1 MSKATVN
8 ETMKTMKAKN
18 VADIAENTESN
29 KTQKRKEA
37 HQDRIE
43 PKKKNG
49 GRKRKPLA
57 KKLVVSSSDEEAD
70 DYRDVERVHL
80 HIDPGTDHY
89 SIPRE
94 ILLANSTPAS
104 VDVNDRCTCS
114 PASLTDSYE
123 KGASFC
129 ACFRVNLWQMR
140 IQSRGIDR
148 YTMTLRDLSRKYC
161 KKK

>member
-8 ETMKTMKAKN
+8 ETMKAMKAKN
-18 VADIAENTESN
+18 AADIDEGTESN

-37 HQDRIE
+37 LQE
-43 PKKKNG
+43 LAETKKNG

-80 HIDPGTDHY
+80 RIDPGTDHY

-94 ILLANSTPAS
+94 ILLANSTPS
-104 VDVNDRCTCS
+104 RVDVHDRCTCS

-140 IQSRGIDR
+140 TQSRGIDR
-148 YTMTLRDLSRKYC
+148 YAMTLRNLSRKYC
-161 KKK
+161 KKN

>member
-1 MSKATVN
+1 MKA
-8 ETMKTMKAKN
+8 MKAKN
-18 VADIAENTESN
+18 AEDIDEGTGAN
-29 KTQKRKEA
+29 KIHKRKEA
-37 HQDRIE
+37 LQDLAE
-43 PKKKNG
+43 TKKNG
-49 GRKRKPLA
+49 GRKRRPLA
-57 KKLVVSSSDEEAD
+57 RKLVVSSSDEDAD
-70 DYRDVERVHL
+70 DYRDVERVHV
-80 HIDPGTDHY
+80 HIDPGTEHY

-129 ACFRVNLWQMR
+129 ACFGVNLWQMR

-161 KKK
+161 KKN